1 MNNRSVKVL
10 RVSHSAVVTAWR
22 ERERE
27 LRRAGVDVRL
37 LSARAWD
44 EGGTRVR
51 LEPRP
56 GERVVGAATLG
67 THPALFVYDPR
78 PLWRALGERWD
89 VLDVH
94 EEPFALATAEIL
106 ALRRLRRVVDTVR
119 GREVPP
125 LAPFVLYSAQN
136 LDKRYPWPFRWFEAL
151 ALRHAA
157 AVSVCNDEAGRIVRR
172 KGARGV
178 VETIPLGIDPD
189 VFSPAPGTPVGADG
203 AARRRRAVVGYVG
216 RLAAHKG
223 VGVLLDAVAAD
234 DSLELHVA
242 GAGPQGEELRARA
255 EPLGDRV
262 RFVGTLADAA
272 LADFYRSLDVLA
284 VPSRETD
291 GWVEQFGRVAV
302 EAMACGV
309 PVVATR
315 TGALPD
321 VVADAGL
328 LVPADDAEA
337 LRAALVRVTSDAGL
351 AKSLRAAGLGRAA
364 RCAWSEVA
372 RRYLDV
378 YAAVTSGPRA
388 PVPAS
393 VADAPVGAV
402 DADAPADVDSSR
414 DADASQDGEVPEVV
428 LVAYGSPALVRA
440 ALEPLV
446 GKLPLTVVDNSSLP
460 EIREIV
466 ELAGGRY
473 LDPGRNGGFAA
484 GVNHALAHRQAPDR
498 DVLLLNPDAVV
509 STEDV
514 LHLQR
519 TLHARPRTA
528 SVGPVQVDGDG
539 HPARV
544 VWPYP
549 SPLAAWVEAVG
560 LGRLRRAPADRSF
573 VVGSVLLLSADA
585 LADVGP
591 FDERFFLYAEETDWA
606 YRANRAGWRHVVDH
620 DVVAVHLGGAT
631 SSDAAR
637 RDTHFYA
644 SQEHFQRKHF
654 GALGWSVA
662 RAGAVAGAAARSVAA
677 RGDARRAARS
687 RLRLY
692 LAGPASAERRLLP
705 SGAP

>member
-1 MNNRSVKVL
+1 MKVL

-22 ERERE
+22 ERERH

-44 EGGTRVR
+44 EGGARVR
-51 LEPRP
+51 LDPRP
-56 GERVVGAATLG
+56 GEPVAGVATLG
-67 THPALFVYDPR
+67 THPALFLYDPR
-78 PLWRALGERWD
+78 PLWRALGEPWD
-89 VLDVH
+89 VLDLH

-106 ALRRLRRVVDTVR
+106 ALRRLRRAVDRVR
-119 GREVPP
+119 GREVAP
-125 LAPFVLYSAQN
+125 LAPYVLYSAQN

-172 KGARGV
+172 KGARGT
-178 VETIPLGIDPD
+178 VETIPLGIDPTA
-189 VFSPAPGTPVGADG
+189 FSPGPGSTDETAGHPRTG
-203 AARRRRAVVGYVG
+203 RAVVGYVG
-216 RLAAHKG
+216 RLAPHKG
-223 VGVLLDAVAAD
+223 VSVLLDAIAD
-234 DSLELHVA
+234 DDRLELHVA
-242 GAGPQGEELRARA
+242 GDGPERDELRARA

-262 RFVGTLADAA
+262 RFVGTLDGEA
-272 LADFYRSLDVLA
+272 LADFYRTLDVLA
-284 VPSRETD
+284 VPSRETA

-321 VVADAGL
+321 VVADAGV
-328 LVPADDAEA
+328 LVPPDDADA

-351 AKSLRAAGLGRAA
+351 AGSLREAGLRRAA
-364 RCAWSEVA
+364 RCTWSEVA

-378 YAAVTSGPRA
+378 YAAVTQ
-388 PVPAS
+388 
-393 VADAPVGAV
+393 
-402 DADAPADVDSSR
+402 
-414 DADASQDGEVPEVV
+414 DADASQDVAVPEVV
-428 LVAYGSPALVRA
+428 LVAYGSPDLVRT

-446 GKLPLTVVDNSSLP
+446 GKFPLTVVDNSSLA

-466 ELAGGRY
+466 ELSGGRY

-484 GVNHALAHRQAPDR
+484 GVNHALAHRQAPGS

-509 STEDV
+509 SADDV

-519 TLHARPRTA
+519 TLHAEPRTA

-549 SPLAAWVEAVG
+549 SPLATWVEAVG
-560 LGRLRRAPADRSF
+560 LGRLRRTPADKSF

-585 LADVGP
+585 LAVVGP

-606 YRANRAGWRHVVDH
+606 YRANVVGWRHVVDH

-631 SSDAAR
+631 SADATR

-654 GALGWSVA
+654 GTLGWSVA
-662 RAGAVAGAAARSVAA
+662 RTGAVVGAAARSVAA

-692 LAGPASAERRLLP
+692 LAGPAAAERRLRP
-705 SGAP
+705 TGSP